1 MLEVLAPL
9 LFSVI
14 IMYLRLN
21 SVPRERP
28 PMSYL
33 ALNVSLLPDFLRLAA
48 QSTYQLVYVPSQS
61 DTLKAVTEVVA
72 KAFEVEFEGGARRRE
87 GGGHFQRV
95 GAFVGGRWRW

>member
-9 LFSVI
+9 LFSMI

-61 DTLKAVTEVVA
+61 DTLKAVTEAVA

-87 GGGHFQRV
+87 GGWHFQRV
-95 GAFVGGRWRW
+95 GAFVGGDGG